1 MFYTEPIKDKEED
14 KEEDKEDKKKKG
26 KKKKKRKLDEL
37 VRSEEVVVEQVRF
50 ENTHQIR
57 LFLVFVNIL
66 KLCYHLLFKKSDD
79 SCMTFL

>member
-1 MFYTEPIKDKEED
+1 MHIQMMKLKTTQKMFYTETIKD
-14 KEEDKEDKKKKG
+14 KEEDKEDKKKKS
-26 KKKKKRKLDEL
+26 KKKKKRKLEEL

-66 KLCYHLLFKKSDD
+66 FMNIYIRIE
-79 SCMTFL
+79 